1 MAERRRQPTDAE
13 LERAL
18 VGLGEHL
25 AYPPT
30 PEVVGA
36 VRRRLLAEPD
46 HRPAWASLFAW
57 RWGLAPALLALALL
71 AVVALALGA
80 NRDAIAGR
88 LGLRGLTITYLPAVP
103 TVVGGP
109 VGPTLGERV
118 SLDEAQARVPWPIL
132 LPTLPELGAP
142 DEVYLGEPQ
151 PGGQVVLLYRP
162 RAGPDVPPGEG
173 IGLLLTEF
181 RGDLLPPPG
190 TYGKGLA
197 PDSGKGLGPGTQL
210 EELSV
215 NGGRGYWIEGWQ
227 HLYFYRDPAGQ
238 VRQGTTRLVGN
249 VLLWEQGDLTLRLE
263 AGISR
268 AEALRIAASVR

>member
-1 MAERRRQPTDAE
+1 
-13 LERAL
+13 
-18 VGLGEHL
+18 
-25 AYPPT
+25 
-30 PEVVGA
+30 
-36 VRRRLLAEPD
+36 
-46 HRPAWASLFAW
+46 
-57 RWGLAPALLALALL
+57 
-71 AVVALALGA
+71 VALALSA

-109 VGPTLGERV
+109 TGPALGERV
-118 SLDEAQARVPWPIL
+118 NLEEAQARVPWPIR

-142 DEVYLGEPQ
+142 DEVYLGEPH

-162 RAGPDVPPGEG
+162 RAGTDAPPAEG

-190 TYGKGLA
+190 AYGKGLA
-197 PDSGKGLGPGTQL
+197 PASGKGLGPSTQL
-210 EELSV
+210 EEVSV
-215 NGGRGYWIEGWQ
+215 NGGRGYWIEGSP